1 MSWTDMIDETR
12 NHLRELN
19 KAIPEATKGFAGL
32 SKAVKENGALSFKE
46 KEYVA
51 LGIAVATHCTP
62 CIAFHVEALVKA
74 GATREEVADVL
85 AMCIQMAGG
94 PGLMISAE
102 ALAIYDELA
111 AA

>member
-1 MSWTDMIDETR
+1 MSWTDTIAETR
-12 NHLRELN
+12 NNLRELG
-19 KAIPEATKGFAGL
+19 KTIPEATKGFAGL

-51 LGIAVATHCTP
+51 LGIAVATHCMP

-74 GATREEVADVL
+74 GATRDEVADVL

-94 PGLMISAE
+94 PGLMVSAE
-102 ALAIYDELA
+102 ALAIYDELSA
-111 AA
+111 A